1 MISHMLTITLAAALA
16 FSLIARPGSASP
28 PTSCEPDCTVVVYIA
43 RFGAYLP
50 VQTEY
55 LPFLPCLNAGA
66 CVLWEDGSIGPRP
79 R

>member
-1 MISHMLTITLAAALA
+1 MTSLLSTIALAAALA
-16 FSLIARPGSASP
+16 FSIISRPGSASP
-28 PTSCEPDCTVVVYIA
+28 PTCEPDCTTVVYIA
-43 RFGAYLP
+43 RYAAYLP

-55 LPFLPCLNAGA
+55 LPLLPCLNEGA